1 MTGLARVKRRRLWRG
16 DLASI
21 LRGNVGLTVLGL
33 AAGLLM
39 ARVLEPEGR
48 GLLAI
53 ALVWPAIAVTLL
65 GLPGNQAVAFFAA
78 RHPDRHRDVV
88 RVALEMTLVS
98 SGVIVALGVA
108 GSLIV
113 RDQHQLF
120 VALLVAFASTPFML
134 VTGIGR
140 GLLKVTDLKRW
151 SRQRLIQP
159 GVYTVSILVV
169 AIGGQLTVITGA
181 VVYLVSQVVSAC
193 WVWWAVLRATGIQ
206 RGPDLGSLRRGTFIY
221 GLKSSV
227 AGSAQITNARLDVA
241 VIGLVVPASQVGL
254 YAVATSLST
263 FIVPLATAA
272 APWVFPKLA
281 RSAPTMKSWSTA
293 QHAIQLSG
301 ALAAAAA
308 LGVGV
313 LAPLLL
319 GRVLGTEWLAALV
332 PLWILLGGAVV
343 QAVRQTLIS
352 IAAAYNRPGLTAQSE
367 GVAAVVTV
375 TTLWPMVHFFGISGA
390 ATVSVI
396 AYAISAVL
404 LYRAVVRTVQKES
417 EAPVDESMSGTT

>member
-1 MTGLARVKRRRLWRG
+1 MLARGRRLWRG

-53 ALVWPAIAVTLL
+53 ALVWPGIAVTLL

-78 RHPDRHRDVV
+78 RHPERHGAVV
-88 RVALEMTLVS
+88 RVALEMTVVS
-98 SGVIVALGVA
+98 SVVIIALGVA
-108 GSLIV
+108 GSYLVQDQAVLFAALII
-113 RDQHQLF
+113 
-120 VALLVAFASTPFML
+120 AFTGTPFML

-159 GVYTVSILVV
+159 GFYTASVLVV
-169 AIGGQLTVITGA
+169 ALTGRLTVITGA
-181 VVYLVSQVVSAC
+181 LIFSASHLVSAI
-193 WVWWAVLRATGIQ
+193 WVWRAVLKATGVQ
-206 RGPDLGSLRRGTFIY
+206 RGPDLAFLRRGTFVY

-254 YAVATSLST
+254 YAVAASLAGY
-263 FIVPLATAA
+263 IVPLATAA
-272 APWVFPKLA
+272 APWVFPRLA
-281 RSAPTMKSWSTA
+281 RSAPTSRSWSTA
-293 QHAIQLSG
+293 RRAIRLSAAMAMGG
-301 ALAAAAA
+301 ALI
-308 LGVGV
+308 LGG
-313 LAPLLL
+313 LAPLVL
-319 GRVLGTEWLAALV
+319 GRVLGQEWLAALV

-352 IAAAYNRPGLTAQSE
+352 IASAYNRPGLTAQSE
-367 GVAAVVTV
+367 GVAAVLTV
-375 TTLWPMVHFFGISGA
+375 SALWPMVHFFGINGA
-390 ATVSVI
+390 AMVSVV
-396 AYAISAVL
+396 AYTISALL
-404 LYRAVVRTVQKES
+404 LYRAVTRTVRMESEVVEDGSCS
-417 EAPVDESMSGTT
+417 EAP